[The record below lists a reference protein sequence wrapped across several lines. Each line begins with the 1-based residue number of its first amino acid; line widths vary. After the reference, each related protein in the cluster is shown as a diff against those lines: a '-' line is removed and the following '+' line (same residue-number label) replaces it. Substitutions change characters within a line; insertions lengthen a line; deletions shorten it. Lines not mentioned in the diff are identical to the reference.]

1 MSDSSKPI
9 LDDMHKSSF
18 PSHSRLRE
26 TAGLPTVPVT
36 ANGHPCTLMLDS
48 GSCLNLVGEQFI
60 KDVLGVKSE
69 DIKPVDITI
78 KGGSIDAVGEVK
90 LALNVMGRSFHVIF
104 IIIPRVTFPTDL
116 LLSYWGLVFCKFTI
130 DFGNRLLK
138 CEDDAIPFSLSSG
151 AFNLNLANLSFSQKE
166 SNGEDGTVF
175 AERNP
180 IPDTFN
186 KNQSSESV
194 DFSRESARS
203 LPHVP
208 HELSTA
214 NLSNSAA
221 SDFNI
226 ASNQFL
232 DNHVDAVDTSFVNNE
247 HHSLQL
253 LESCFLG
260 EISAAH
266 FKANTDFN
274 ISSERDLFTDS
285 SADVS
290 TVYLTQLDDRETIWL
305 VSVNEDATFLVH
317 VVNKVDLIPGRLTKV
332 LLRTEQNLDTDL
344 LLLNDHFK
352 LPEVD
357 FDTCF
362 CRPEGGL
369 MILYATPRTAQP
381 VTLFPG
387 DSFCSACSAAN
398 SVSVS
403 EDIFMSLVGQHDDSL
418 ESQLNVVDFPAAK
431 KELASLL

>member
-1 MSDSSKPI
+1 M
-9 LDDMHKSSF
+9 
-18 PSHSRLRE
+18 
-26 TAGLPTVPVT
+26 
-36 ANGHPCTLMLDS
+36 
-48 GSCLNLVGEQFI
+48 
-60 KDVLGVKSE
+60 
-69 DIKPVDITI
+69 
-78 KGGSIDAVGEVK
+78 
-90 LALNVMGRSFHVIF
+90 
-104 IIIPRVTFPTDL
+104 
-116 LLSYWGLVFCKFTI
+116 
-130 DFGNRLLK
+130 
-138 CEDDAIPFSLSSG
+138 
-151 AFNLNLANLSFSQKE
+151 
-166 SNGEDGTVF
+166 
-175 AERNP
+175 
-180 IPDTFN
+180 
-186 KNQSSESV
+186 
-194 DFSRESARS
+194 
-203 LPHVP
+203 
-208 HELSTA
+208 STA

-274 ISSERDLFTDS
+274 ISSERSLFTDS
-285 SADVS
+285 SADVL
-290 TVYLTQLDDRETIWL
+290 TVYLTQLDDRETISL
-305 VSVNEDATFLVH
+305 ISVNEDATFLVH
-317 VVNKVDLIPGRLTKV
+317 VVNKVNLLPGRLTKV

-352 LPEVD
+352 LPDVD

-403 EDIFMSLVGQHDDSL
+403 EDIFLSLLGQHDGSL
-418 ESQLNVVDFPAAK
+418 ESQLNVVDFPEAK
-431 KELASLL
+431 KELASLLLRHRKVVALKGEPLGRTQVLQYTINQTGDAKPVYIPNYRLPISRRDIVESLISDMEQQGVIKESLSPYNSPLLLVPKKDGSWRLVIDYRQLNKQTVPDRLPMPHFEEALTQLSGAKIFSSLDLLSGYHQVPLAEGSKPLTAFSSHSRHW